1 MTLGDTS
8 IDVDLESMLVSEA
21 EDCERLTGW
30 TVPEWAQSFMKGRA
44 RAVKFAYWLGLA
56 RSGSPADFASL
67 DFDMV
72 AMTYEVVNEDDA
84 DAQAPAALGVT
95 DTDEP
100 GPTSPEQEATPA
112 E

>member
-1 MTLGDTS
+1 
-8 IDVDLESMLVSEA
+8 
-21 EDCERLTGW
+21 
-30 TVPEWAQSFMKGRA
+30 
-44 RAVKFAYWLGLA
+44 
-56 RSGSPADFASL
+56 
-67 DFDMV
+67 MV